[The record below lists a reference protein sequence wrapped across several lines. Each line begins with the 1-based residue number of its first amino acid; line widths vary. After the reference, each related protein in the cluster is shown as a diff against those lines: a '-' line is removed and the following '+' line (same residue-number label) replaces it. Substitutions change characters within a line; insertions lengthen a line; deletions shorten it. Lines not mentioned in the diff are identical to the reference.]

1 MEKYLKY
8 KQKYLAKR
16 NVLLGGALT
25 ELGAGTKFINM
36 INGKRG
42 TVRRLKRKSDRSEFY
57 DVLYD
62 DGTFETEEFR
72 SSMKLVGETLNDFE
86 TLRTKEKHKIYN
98 KLKEFGV
105 LMTETPPID
114 SSKEAREEAKD
125 VSPVVPERGMK
136 EAPCEDTGYLR
147 FEELNALRPVEAR
160 IPIPTKFEL
169 SFGQILQ
176 CLYPRNWY
184 TLVTFV
190 ENSPPE
196 ESKLIT
202 RLIPGQVRTVYEG
215 SSAFQVKE
223 EDKTVTE
230 KIPSKDV
237 KLYDLLK
244 KLKELLSQGK
254 KIVGYSREVR
264 DDEKIKYLSSRSYDG
279 DFKIVEQFSEYN
291 GSIDLDNFEGNYYSG
306 IEDVIKILEN
316 EKITCVLIDKNP
328 NFGNTFRLSIPKVL
342 ERLDPL
348 YRDE

>member
-16 NVLLGGALT
+16 NVLLGG
-25 ELGAGTKFINM
+25 ELVNGIKFINM
-36 INGKRG
+36 IDGKIGKVNKFNR
-42 TVRRLKRKSDRSEFY
+42 KRCEFEYY
-57 DVLYD
+57 DVEYE
-62 DGTFETEEFR
+62 DGTFQTYESR
-72 SSMKLVGETLNDFE
+72 SDMKLEGETLNHLD
-86 TLRTKEKHKIYN
+86 TLRTIGNHEIYD
-98 KLKEFGV
+98 KLKKFGV

-136 EAPCEDTGYLR
+136 EAPCEDTGYLG
-147 FEELNALRPVEAR
+147 FKALNDLRPVEAR

-169 SFGQILQ
+169 SFSQILQ
-176 CLYPRNWY
+176 CLYPRDWS

-215 SSAFQVKE
+215 SYAYQVKE

-254 KIVGYSREVR
+254 KIVGYSTEVR
-264 DDEKIKYLSSRSYDG
+264 DDERIKYLSPRSNDG
-279 DFKIVEQFSEYN
+279 DFKILKQFRKYHER
-291 GSIDLDNFEGNYYSG
+291 IDLDNFEGNYYSG
-306 IEDVIKILEN
+306 LNDVIEILEN
-316 EKITCVLIDKNP
+316 NNCVLIDKNP

-342 ERLDPL
+342 ELLDPL
-348 YRDE
+348 YGDE